1 VSLPELSINRHVFAW
16 MMSALL
22 VLFGI
27 ISYDRI
33 GVDRFPTVDFPMV
46 SISTVQVG
54 ADPDIVDASMT
65 SIIEE
70 KVNSISGIEHVIS
83 YSSPGV
89 SVVTIQFLLSKDIDI
104 AFNEVQAKV
113 NQVLSELPKGSEPP
127 IVAKVE
133 IGAAPVLW
141 LALSGD
147 RTLQQLNQYA
157 RNVIKKRLENIN
169 GVGEVQIAGERK
181 RTIRAWLDLDR
192 MQSFGVTI
200 PEVIAAFQQEHI
212 QFPGGFLTGD
222 KREYMIKLDME
233 FHTAAALKKMVV
245 RARGGSTITL
255 ADIANVEDGL
265 ADFRQIARFNGKP
278 AVGLGIVKVTGAN
291 AVAIVDEVKKRLNE
305 VILPALPPGLEI
317 NIASNDADIIQGI
330 VDGLKEHLIESILLA
345 FIVVLVFLK
354 SIRATLIVT
363 AAIPI
368 SMLAAI
374 GVAYAF
380 GFTLNLMTLLA
391 LLLLIGIVVDDAIVV
406 LENIY
411 RHREEGL
418 ESDTKSAAISGSKQ
432 VTFAVIAASL
442 SIVAI
447 FAPVIFMDG
456 MIGRFF
462 NAFAVIVSFGVLASL
477 FVALTLIPMLCSRY
491 LHVGKKHGHIY
502 KLFDRGFMLLDS
514 IYRYVL
520 NGCLN
525 HRWKVLVGAIALF
538 IASTTL
544 FGLIGKGFVPEED
557 EGRFMIIFKAPL
569 GSSVSDTGMRL
580 KEMES
585 VLASDPDV
593 RSYFTIIGSGQRG
606 QVNQGMAFVRLS
618 NKAERSRKQWDI
630 IPEIQAKLGQIPGL
644 HAFAIKVPI
653 VGGGQRGEPMQFA
666 LTGPDLGEVARLSHE
681 LKQKLDTLPGMG
693 HLDLDLQ
700 LDLPQLIL
708 YVDRER
714 ARDLGISAA
723 DIAQT
728 VGVLAGG
735 YDVAKFNDDP
745 GDGNR
750 YNIRLK
756 VKQGQLAQPD
766 DLTKI
771 YLRTPTGQ
779 QVRLDTIASWQRQLG
794 PAVIQKMDLRYA
806 GMFYTAPTMP
816 LGGAVDQVNEL
827 AKELLPPDYGIIYTG
842 QAAEFKKTGKNM
854 MFAFG
859 IAMILIF
866 MVLASQFNSFA
877 QPWVLMLAQPMA
889 IAGGVAALVITGDT
903 LNIFSMIGL
912 VLLVGLVAKNSILLV
927 DLTNQYRDNGMSI
940 DHALREA
947 CPVRMRP
954 VLMTSLTIIFAM
966 LPAALGLGTGSEMT
980 IPMSVAVIG
989 GMISSTL
996 LTLVVVPA
1004 AYSLMENGIERFEQW
1019 RDLRTRVT
1027 ANENIKSEVKS

>member
-1 VSLPELSINRHVFAW
+1 MSLPELSINRHVLAW
-16 MMSALL
+16 MMSGLL

-27 ISYDRI
+27 VSYDRI

-46 SISTVQVG
+46 SVTTVQVG
-54 ADPDIVDASMT
+54 ANPDIVDASMT

-70 KVNSISGIEHVIS
+70 KVNSVSGIEHVIS

-89 SVVTIQFLLSKDIDI
+89 SVVTIQFLLSKDIDV

-113 NQVLSELPKGSEPP
+113 NQILRNLPKASDPP

-141 LALSGD
+141 LSLTGD

-169 GVGEVQIAGERK
+169 GVGEVQIGGERK
-181 RTIRAWLDLDR
+181 RTIRVWLDLDR
-192 MQSFGVTI
+192 MQGFGVSV
-200 PEVIAAFQQEHI
+200 PEVIAAFQKEHV

-233 FHTAAALKKMVV
+233 FHSANALKSMVV
-245 RARGGSTITL
+245 RAIDGSTIKL
-255 ADIANVEDGL
+255 SDIAKVDDSI
-265 ADFRQIARFNGKP
+265 ADFRQLARFNGQP
-278 AVGLGIVKVTGAN
+278 TVGLGIVKVTGAN
-291 AVAIVDEVKKRLNE
+291 VVAIVDEVKRRLNE
-305 VILPALPPGLEI
+305 EILPTLPPGMEI
-317 NIASNDADIIQGI
+317 GIATNDADVIQGI
-330 VDGLKEHLIESILLA
+330 VDGLKEHLIEAVILA

-354 SIRATLIVT
+354 NFRATLIVT
-363 AAIPI
+363 AAIPV

-374 GVAYAF
+374 GVGYAF
-380 GFTLNLMTLLA
+380 GFTLNLMTMLA

-418 ESDTKSAAISGSKQ
+418 EPDAKSAALSGSKQ
-432 VTFAVIAASL
+432 VTFAVVAASL

-462 NAFAVIVSFGVLASL
+462 NAFAVIVSIGVLASL
-477 FVALTLIPMLCSRY
+477 FIALTLIPMLCSRY
-491 LHVGKKHGHIY
+491 LHVEKKHGHIY
-502 KLFDRGFMLLDS
+502 RLFDRGFGALDNL
-514 IYRYVL
+514 YRRILAV
-520 NGCLN
+520 CLH
-525 HRWKVLVGAIALF
+525 HRWKVLVGALAIF
-538 IASTTL
+538 MASTTL
-544 FGLIGKGFVPEED
+544 FGVIGKGFVPEED

-569 GSSVSDTGMRL
+569 GSSITDSNERL
-580 KEMES
+580 KALES
-585 VLASDPDV
+585 VLGSDPDV
-593 RSYFTIIGSGQRG
+593 VSYFTIIGSGQLG
-606 QVNQGMAFVRLS
+606 QVNQGMAFVRLK
-618 NKAERSRKQWDI
+618 NKVNRERKQWDI
-630 IPEIQAKLGQIPGL
+630 IPDIQAKLSQIPGL

-666 LTGPDLGEVARLSHE
+666 LTGPDLDKVASLSRA
-681 LKQKLDTLPGMG
+681 LKKQLDTLPGMG
-693 HLDLDLQ
+693 QLDLDLQ
-700 LDLPQLIL
+700 LDLPQLSIQ
-708 YVDRER
+708 VDRQR

-723 DIAQT
+723 EVAQT
-728 VGVLAGG
+728 IGVLAGG
-735 YDVAKFNDDP
+735 FDVAKFNEEP

-750 YNIRLK
+750 YDIRLK
-756 VKQGQLAQPD
+756 VMDGQIKYAD
-766 DLTKI
+766 DLGKI
-771 YLRTPTGQ
+771 YLQTSTGA
-779 QVRLDTIASWQRQLG
+779 QVRLDTIAHWQSKLG

-806 GMFYTAPTMP
+806 GMFYTAPSMP
-816 LGGAVDQVNEL
+816 LGGAVDKVNEI
-827 AKELLPPDYGIIYTG
+827 AKDLLPPGYGIIYTG

-859 IAMILIF
+859 IAMVLIF
-866 MVLASQFNSFA
+866 MVLASQFNSLA

-889 IAGGVAALVITGDT
+889 IAGGVAALVITGGT

-927 DLTNQYRDNGMSI
+927 DLTNQYRDEGMGI
-940 DHALREA
+940 DQALLEA

-1004 AYSLMENGIERFEQW
+1004 AYSLLEHGIERFHHW
-1019 RDLRTRVT
+1019 RGVN
-1027 ANENIKSEVKS
+1027 AGAA